1 MDRSLLF
8 IVLLMPV
15 IASSAGSISDT
26 QPSSIPAVDNHMLID
41 KPEHEV
47 VWREFTGLYEAIQSE
62 TNREKLEH
70 SYDDA
75 DQWQQDY
82 ADMSS
87 QVMDPLI
94 AILADEIRR
103 KNEQLRNKPGRQQAT
118 DWFKSLQ
125 DHSMRMEYELSVLG
139 LFDLTS
145 GKGEQAQI
153 LVELILNSLE
163 FSTRLVAA
171 DQSQITRRFEAG
183 DFVVSQQQAELI
195 DTASENQK
203 KAMSRISQH

>member
-1 MDRSLLF
+1 
-8 IVLLMPV
+8 
-15 IASSAGSISDT
+15 
-26 QPSSIPAVDNHMLID
+26 MLID